1 MMDGA
6 RPSRPDR
13 PYQRTYKACNACRQ
27 RKAKCDLGTGP
38 DGLPIGPPCA
48 RCRREMR
55 ECVLPEKRAWE
66 RSRKRARSFENNGD
80 QPPHATQSTLIAS
93 PKEIKRHFPPGQQP
107 VQYQDSTSPFQ
118 QGWAFARPQMSPQN
132 EHHSFVGVS
141 PHSTADGSMHAQSSP
156 AHLYEDSRHRSSST
170 LANSM
175 MRTVVASGND
185 ALNILFEAATAHDQE
200 DNAPSDESPQRGM
213 GSKDSDSNTKGRPTS
228 RNFESPVA
236 FETNSRVVHPVDI
249 SNVSPE
255 TLHVWEACRF
265 VKMGWFSAKEAV
277 TFIDLFFQN
286 MSCLSPILTDFY
298 SSHQNHIL
306 LITREPVLCS
316 TILMVSSR
324 YHVLPGAGGESRN
337 FFIHHRLWQH
347 CQQLTMRLI
356 FGQEKSTKSKIR
368 SLGTVEALLLMA
380 EWHPRSLHFPPE
392 TDGWDDDLISTVP
405 KSSEHADSNS
415 ASAERWIED
424 MIEPSR
430 RSDQMSWMLLGCA
443 LSLAHELGI
452 FETEES
458 DSSGEDRQWK
468 EQMALRRQRVQRLL
482 YVYINQLAWRIGC
495 MSPIPQS
502 LNHAVL
508 GGRKPRGLSQPGST
522 WLIFMDSWIE
532 LTKLAQSV
540 TDMFFP
546 SARFARQQLHS
557 GRYVGLLE
565 HFRPLLNQWKD
576 RYLQPHNLATAF
588 YNDLFI
594 EYHFVRVYTHSVGMQ
609 AVVERALADADPNN
623 PDDVRPTT
631 IDPTDYEYIQEVI
644 DGCCQ
649 ILQKVTHLAEV
660 GALRFSPVR
669 IVLRITSASIFLM
682 KALSLGTRPAT
693 LRESLEVL
701 EKSISALK
709 SNALDD
715 VHLSTRYATLL
726 DMHVSRLRRNL
737 LASSKNVKNNNRG
750 ATRRPSIG
758 PPPWPEN
765 GDRVNPINKPVPQ
778 DLTSETGF
786 MPSLNDVSDDWLSL
800 PFDPSMAPFGMSAGG
815 QFPMYE
821 GGALDFIWNLPS

>member
-1 MMDGA
+1 M
-6 RPSRPDR
+6 
-13 PYQRTYKACNACRQ
+13 
-27 RKAKCDLGTGP
+27 
-38 DGLPIGPPCA
+38 I
-48 RCRREMR
+48 
-55 ECVLPEKRAWE
+55 
-66 RSRKRARSFENNGD
+66 
-80 QPPHATQSTLIAS
+80 
-93 PKEIKRHFPPGQQP
+93 
-107 VQYQDSTSPFQ
+107 
-118 QGWAFARPQMSPQN
+118 
-132 EHHSFVGVS
+132 
-141 PHSTADGSMHAQSSP
+141 
-156 AHLYEDSRHRSSST
+156 
-170 LANSM
+170 
-175 MRTVVASGND
+175 
-185 ALNILFEAATAHDQE
+185 
-200 DNAPSDESPQRGM
+200 
-213 GSKDSDSNTKGRPTS
+213 
-228 RNFESPVA
+228 
-236 FETNSRVVHPVDI
+236 
-249 SNVSPE
+249 
-255 TLHVWEACRF
+255 
-265 VKMGWFSAKEAV
+265 
-277 TFIDLFFQN
+277 
-286 MSCLSPILTDFY
+286 
-298 SSHQNHIL
+298 
-306 LITREPVLCS
+306 
-316 TILMVSSR
+316 SSR
-324 YHVLPGAGGESRN
+324 YHILPGAGGESRN

-368 SLGTVEALLLMA
+368 SLGTVEALLLTA

-405 KSSEHADSNS
+405 KPSEYSDSNATS
-415 ASAERWIED
+415 ANRWLED

-452 FETEES
+452 FETEDSES
-458 DSSGEDRQWK
+458 TGE
-468 EQMALRRQRVQRLL
+468 EQEWREQITLRRQRVQRLL

-508 GGRKPRGLSQPGST
+508 GGRKPRGLSPPGST
-522 WLIFMDSWIE
+522 WLTFMDSWIE

-546 SARFARQQLHS
+546 SAKFARQQLHS

-576 RYLQPHNLATAF
+576 KYLQPHVLDKAF
-588 YNDLFI
+588 FNDLFI

-609 AVVERALADADPNN
+609 AVVERAVADSDPNSF
-623 PDDVRPTT
+623 DDVRPMT

-682 KALSLGTRPAT
+682 KALSLGTRQAT
-693 LRESLEVL
+693 LQESLAVL

-737 LASSKNVKNNNRG
+737 LASSKNIKTSHGTTQR
-750 ATRRPSIG
+750 SSMG

-765 GDRVNPINKPVPQ
+765 GDRSTQINTPVSQ
-778 DLTSETGF
+778 DLSDLGL
-786 MPSLNDVSDDWLSL
+786 MPSLQDMADDWLSL
-800 PFDPSMAPFGMSAGG
+800 PFDPSMAPFGMSNGG
-815 QFPMYE
+815 QFPMCE

>member
-1 MMDGA
+1 MDGA

-13 PYQRTYKACNACRQ
+13 PYQRTYKACIPCRA

-55 ECVLPEKRAWE
+55 ECVFPEKRAWE
-66 RSRKRARSFENNGD
+66 RSRKRGHSFDGND
-80 QPPHATQSTLIAS
+80 QTVSPVGEHGVDGSSPETVKRQFTQAHQSGHYPDT
-93 PKEIKRHFPPGQQP
+93 
-107 VQYQDSTSPFQ
+107 TSPFQ
-118 QGWAFARPQMSPQN
+118 QGW
-132 EHHSFVGVS
+132 SFPGHQQS
-141 PHSTADGSMHAQSSP
+141 PHNSHGSQVGISPVQGTDTMMHANHSP
-156 AHLYEDSRHRSSST
+156 SQPYHGHRHRSSST

-185 ALNILFEAATAHDQE
+185 ALNILFEAATAQDQE
-200 DNAPSDESPQRGM
+200 DSTSNEVDTPLRA
-213 GSKDSDSNTKGRPTS
+213 GSKSSGPNGKARSTPRD
-228 RNFESPVA
+228 FESPNFEPPPKNVGPVTISVVA
-236 FETNSRVVHPVDI
+236 
-249 SNVSPE
+249 PE
-255 TLHVWEACRF
+255 TLSVWEACRF
-265 VKMGWFSAKEAV
+265 VKMGWFTAREAV
-277 TFIDLFFQN
+277 TFIDLFFKN

-298 SSHQNHIL
+298 SNHRNHYW
-306 LITREPVLCS
+306 LISREPVLCC

-324 YHVLPGAGGESRN
+324 YHILPGAGGESRN

-356 FGQEKSTKSKIR
+356 FGQEKSTKSKVR
-368 SLGTVEALLLMA
+368 SLGTVEALLIMA

-392 TDGWDDDLISTVP
+392 TDGWDDDLIPSP
-405 KSSEHADSNS
+405 AKSSEETTSESTTAN
-415 ASAERWIED
+415 RWLED

-458 DSSGEDRQWK
+458 DSPSEEQEWK

-508 GGRKPRGLSQPGST
+508 GGRKPRWLSQPGST

-546 SARFARQQLHS
+546 SAKFARQQLHS

-576 RYLQPHNLATAF
+576 KYLQPQVLDKAF

-609 AVVERALADADPNN
+609 AVVERVVADADQNN
-623 PDDVRPTT
+623 FDEVRPMT
-631 IDPTDYEYIQEVI
+631 IDPTDYDYIQEVI

-649 ILQKVTHLAEV
+649 ILQKVVHLAEV

-682 KALSLGTRPAT
+682 KALSLGTRQAV
-693 LRESLEVL
+693 LQESLEVL
-701 EKSISALK
+701 ERSISALK

-726 DMHVSRLRRNL
+726 ELHVSRLRRNL
-737 LASSKNVKNNNRG
+737 LASSKNPKNSRG
-750 ATRRPSIG
+750 ATRRSSMG
-758 PPPWPEN
+758 PPLWPEN
-765 GDRVNPINKPVPQ
+765 GGDRTNHLGTPVSQEMTSSDLGFIPSIN
-778 DLTSETGF
+778 E
-786 MPSLNDVSDDWLSL
+786 MADDWLSL
-800 PFDPSMAPFGMSAGG
+800 PFDPSMAPFGMSNGG
-815 QFPMYE
+815 QFPMCE

>member
-1 MMDGA
+1 
-6 RPSRPDR
+6 
-13 PYQRTYKACNACRQ
+13 
-27 RKAKCDLGTGP
+27 
-38 DGLPIGPPCA
+38 
-48 RCRREMR
+48 
-55 ECVLPEKRAWE
+55 
-66 RSRKRARSFENNGD
+66 
-80 QPPHATQSTLIAS
+80 
-93 PKEIKRHFPPGQQP
+93 
-107 VQYQDSTSPFQ
+107 
-118 QGWAFARPQMSPQN
+118 
-132 EHHSFVGVS
+132 
-141 PHSTADGSMHAQSSP
+141 
-156 AHLYEDSRHRSSST
+156 
-170 LANSM
+170 
-175 MRTVVASGND
+175 
-185 ALNILFEAATAHDQE
+185 
-200 DNAPSDESPQRGM
+200 
-213 GSKDSDSNTKGRPTS
+213 
-228 RNFESPVA
+228 
-236 FETNSRVVHPVDI
+236 
-249 SNVSPE
+249 
-255 TLHVWEACRF
+255 
-265 VKMGWFSAKEAV
+265 
-277 TFIDLFFQN
+277 
-286 MSCLSPILTDFY
+286 MSCLSPILTDY
-298 SSHQNHIL
+298 YANHQNHYY
-306 LITREPVLCS
+306 LISREPVLCS
-316 TILMVSSR
+316 TILMISSR
-324 YHVLPGAGGESRN
+324 YHILPGAGGESRN

-347 CQQLTMRLI
+347 CQQLTVRLI
-356 FGQEKSTKSKIR
+356 FGQEKSTKSKVR

-392 TDGWDDDLISTVP
+392 TDGWDDDLMTEGPGNST
-405 KSSEHADSNS
+405 
-415 ASAERWIED
+415 SAESSGSSSNRWLED

-443 LSLAHELGI
+443 LSLSHELGI

-458 DSSGEDRQWK
+458 DSVDENVQWR

-522 WLIFMDSWIE
+522 WLVFMDSWIE

-546 SARFARQQLHS
+546 SAKFARQQLHS
-557 GRYVGLLE
+557 GRYVGLLD

-576 RYLQPHNLATAF
+576 KYLQPHVLDNFF

-609 AVVERALADADPNN
+609 AVVERAIADADPNF
-623 PDDVRPTT
+623 DDVRPMT

-644 DGCCQ
+644 DGCCE
-649 ILQKVTHLAEV
+649 ILRKVVHLAEG

-682 KALSLGTRPAT
+682 KALSLGTREAT

-726 DMHVSRLRRNL
+726 DMHVSRLRHNL
-737 LASSKNVKNNNRG
+737 LASSKTMKNNRG
-750 ATRRPSIG
+750 TTNRSAMAPPS
-758 PPPWPEN
+758 WPDA
-765 GDRVNPINKPVPQ
+765 GDRANEINTPMSQ
-778 DLTSETGF
+778 DLSSDLGF
-786 MPSLNDVSDDWLSL
+786 MPSLSEMGDDWLSL
-800 PFDPSMAPFGMSAGG
+800 PFDPSMAPFGMTSGG
-815 QFPMYE
+815 QFPMCE

>member
-1 MMDGA
+1 
-6 RPSRPDR
+6 
-13 PYQRTYKACNACRQ
+13 
-27 RKAKCDLGTGP
+27 
-38 DGLPIGPPCA
+38 
-48 RCRREMR
+48 
-55 ECVLPEKRAWE
+55 
-66 RSRKRARSFENNGD
+66 
-80 QPPHATQSTLIAS
+80 
-93 PKEIKRHFPPGQQP
+93 
-107 VQYQDSTSPFQ
+107 
-118 QGWAFARPQMSPQN
+118 
-132 EHHSFVGVS
+132 
-141 PHSTADGSMHAQSSP
+141 
-156 AHLYEDSRHRSSST
+156 
-170 LANSM
+170 
-175 MRTVVASGND
+175 
-185 ALNILFEAATAHDQE
+185 
-200 DNAPSDESPQRGM
+200 
-213 GSKDSDSNTKGRPTS
+213 
-228 RNFESPVA
+228 
-236 FETNSRVVHPVDI
+236 
-249 SNVSPE
+249 
-255 TLHVWEACRF
+255 
-265 VKMGWFSAKEAV
+265 
-277 TFIDLFFQN
+277 
-286 MSCLSPILTDFY
+286 
-298 SSHQNHIL
+298 
-306 LITREPVLCS
+306 
-316 TILMVSSR
+316 MVSSR
-324 YHVLPGAGGESRN
+324 YHILPGAGGESRN

-356 FGQEKSTKSKIR
+356 FGQEKSTKSKVR
-368 SLGTVEALLLMA
+368 SLGTVEALLIMA

-392 TDGWDDDLISTVP
+392 TDGWDDDLIPSAA
-405 KSSEHADSNS
+405 KSSEETTSESTTAN
-415 ASAERWIED
+415 RWLED

-458 DSSGEDRQWK
+458 DSPSEEQEWK

-508 GGRKPRGLSQPGST
+508 GGRKPRWLSQPGST

-546 SARFARQQLHS
+546 SAKFARQQLHS

-576 RYLQPHNLATAF
+576 KYLQPQVLDKAF

-609 AVVERALADADPNN
+609 AVVERVVADADPNN
-623 PDDVRPTT
+623 FDEVRPMT
-631 IDPTDYEYIQEVI
+631 IDPTDYDYIQEVI

-649 ILQKVTHLAEV
+649 ILQKVVHLAEV

-682 KALSLGTRPAT
+682 KALSLGTRQT
-693 LRESLEVL
+693 VLQESLEVL
-701 EKSISALK
+701 ERSISALK

-726 DMHVSRLRRNL
+726 ELHVSRLRRNL
-737 LASSKNVKNNNRG
+737 LASSKNPKNSRG
-750 ATRRPSIG
+750 ATRRSSMG
-758 PPPWPEN
+758 PPLWPEN
-765 GDRVNPINKPVPQ
+765 GGDRTNHLGTPVSQ
-778 DLTSETGF
+778 ELTSSDIGF
-786 MPSLNDVSDDWLSL
+786 IPSINEMADDWLSL
-800 PFDPSMAPFGMSAGG
+800 PFDPSMAPFGMSNGG
-815 QFPMYE
+815 QFPMCE